1 MDRPERVNKMVTV
14 KDLPKEEYLL
24 KGHAACAGCGPA
36 ISLRLLLK
44 ALGKKIILV
53 VPACCTTVIQG
64 PYPYTSSAVPLQ
76 NILFESTG
84 AAASGISA
92 ALKQR
97 KLEDITVVGWAGDGG
112 TADIGIQALSG
123 AAERGTNFI
132 YVCYDNEAY
141 GNTGM
146 QRSGATPYGAW
157 TTTTPSGKSERKK
170 DMPFIMAA
178 HRIPYVATACTSYPM
193 DFVAKLR
200 KARDIRGTKYI
211 HLLTPCP
218 TGWRYDT
225 SKTIEMGR
233 LAVQTGI
240 WALFEIEDG
249 KFRLCSP
256 SDRLVDKSKRKPIR
270 EYFASQGRFRG
281 LSEVDVHRIEG
292 WVDEDWEN
300 YRKLASNCASDP
312 VMYGKT

>member
-1 MDRPERVNKMVTV
+1 MVTI
-14 KDLPKEEYLL
+14 KELPKEEYLL

-44 ALGKKIILV
+44 ALGRRTILA

-64 PYPYTSSAVPLQ
+64 PYPFTSSAVPLQ
-76 NILFESTG
+76 NVLFESTG
-84 AAASGISA
+84 AAASGIVA
-92 ALKQR
+92 ALHQR
-97 KLEDITVVGWAGDGG
+97 NLKDITVVGWAGDGG
-112 TADIGIQALSG
+112 TVDIGIQALSG

-157 TTTTPSGKSERKK
+157 TTTTPSGKRERKK
-170 DMPFIMAA
+170 DMPMIMAA

-200 KARDIRGTKYI
+200 KAKEIQGTKYI

-218 TGWRYDT
+218 TGWRCDT
-225 SKTIEMGR
+225 SKTVELGR
-233 LAVQTGI
+233 LAVQSGV
-240 WALFEIEDG
+240 WALYEIEAG
-249 KFRLCSP
+249 KFKLNSP
-256 SDRLVDKSKRKPIR
+256 SDRLIEKAKRKPVR
-270 EYFASQGRFRG
+270 EYFALQGRFRS
-281 LSEVDVHRIEG
+281 LKDEDMERIQK
-292 WVDEDWEN
+292 WIDEDWEQ
-300 YRKLASNCASDP
+300 YSRLTSGSASELSL
-312 VMYGKT
+312 YGKI

>member
-1 MDRPERVNKMVTV
+1 MVTI
-14 KDLPKEEYLL
+14 KELPREEYLL

-36 ISLRLLLK
+36 VSLRLLFK
-44 ALGKKIILV
+44 ALGNKVILV

-84 AAASGISA
+84 AAASGIVA

-97 KLEDITVVGWAGDGG
+97 KLEEITVVGWAGDGG

-157 TTTTPSGKSERKK
+157 TTTTPTGKGERKK
-170 DMPFIMAA
+170 DMPLIMAA
-178 HRIPYVATACTSYPM
+178 HRIPYVATACTSYPL
-193 DFVAKLR
+193 DFITKLQKAKTI
-200 KARDIRGTKYI
+200 KGTKYI
-211 HLLTPCP
+211 HLLAPCP

-225 SKTIEMGR
+225 SKTIEIGR
-233 LAVQTGI
+233 LAVQTGT
-240 WALFEIEDG
+240 WTLYEIENG
-249 KFRLCSP
+249 KFKLNPP
-256 SDRLVDKSKRKPIR
+256 SDRLIDKSKRKPVK
-270 EYFASQGRFRG
+270 EYFSLQGRFRG
-281 LSEVDVHRIEG
+281 LNETNAEKIQKQID
-292 WVDEDWEN
+292 DDMEN
-300 YRKLASNCASDP
+300 YRKLASNCVPYQAL
-312 VMYGKT
+312 YGRT